1 MVKLNGHYYL
11 KDYEM
16 RGAITDAREVFYLYK
31 DQACPIKPPAG
42 IKHMD
47 RTHQT
52 YALSVFDD
60 ILRLLSRLYEITDE
74 EYVKLEA
81 LQAELEITLYEA
93 HNISNY
99 DEYIMKKN
107 SGMPINDSSYRR
119 FLYNVCLERSIDF
132 LKRVTP

>member
-31 DQACPIKPPAG
+31 DQACPIKPPAE

-47 RTHQT
+47 STHQT
-52 YALSVFDD
+52 YVLSVFDD
-60 ILRLLSRLYEITDE
+60 IFRLLSRLYEITDE

-81 LQAELEITLYEA
+81 LQAELEVTIYEA
-93 HNISNY
+93 HNISDYDNY
-99 DEYIMKKN
+99 VMQKN
-107 SGMPINDSSYRR
+107 SGSYTNDSSYRR
-119 FLYNVCLERSIDF
+119 FLYNICLERSIDF
-132 LKRVTP
+132 LKRAMP